1 MKKLLKRLWKGVNGL
16 SAIDLFETG
25 ITFTAVTNEFI
36 KDDLELHDRT
46 HEKSEKDVKVKES
59 KPTGKSQSTSDGP
72 RVKP

>member
-1 MKKLLKRLWKGVNGL
+1 MKEFIKRLWKGVNGL
-16 SAIDLFETG
+16 AAVDLFETG

-46 HEKSEKDVKVKES
+46 HEKREKDVKVKES
-59 KPTGKSQSTSDGP
+59 DPTGKSQSTSDGP